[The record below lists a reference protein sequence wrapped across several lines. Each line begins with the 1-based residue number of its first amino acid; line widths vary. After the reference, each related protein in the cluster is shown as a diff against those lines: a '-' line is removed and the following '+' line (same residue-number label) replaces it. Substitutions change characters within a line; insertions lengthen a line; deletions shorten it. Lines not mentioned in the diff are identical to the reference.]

1 MLKRYKRV
9 LAVLAGTIMIV
20 SNMTACGSSGDTK
33 STGSNSEYPEL
44 NLSMAV
50 NGTDTQI
57 DTQVGQKLAELVSE
71 KSGGNI
77 TIDVFPNDTL
87 AGGNATKGIEYVCAG
102 STDLAAY
109 ATSTLSA
116 IDPLLNIATM
126 PWTFD
131 SYEQAAEVI
140 ATTGGEYYA
149 DELDDKGLTY
159 LGAFHNGFRQLTN
172 SKHAVTKPDDLK
184 GLKIRIPGSEIYMTF
199 WQAVGA
205 SPTAMSWS
213 EVFTAIQQGTI
224 DGQENGVPITDSAK
238 MYEVQKYL
246 TLWNY
251 CYDADLVI
259 ANSKVWDS
267 LDEKTQ
273 DLLKECI
280 AEACEWGNDKIVEDE
295 KTLIEKFKDNGMQ
308 VDELTDEQLEPFKEL
323 IKEPMNE
330 IKAKYG
336 KDACEAFGIDTE
348 GVKFSN

>member
-1 MLKRYKRV
+1 
-9 LAVLAGTIMIV
+9 
-20 SNMTACGSSGDTK
+20 
-33 STGSNSEYPEL
+33 
-44 NLSMAV
+44 
-50 NGTDTQI
+50 
-57 DTQVGQKLAELVSE
+57 
-71 KSGGNI
+71 
-77 TIDVFPNDTL
+77 
-87 AGGNATKGIEYVCAG
+87 
-102 STDLAAY
+102 
-109 ATSTLSA
+109 
-116 IDPLLNIATM
+116 
-126 PWTFD
+126 
-131 SYEQAAEVI
+131 
-140 ATTGGEYYA
+140 
-149 DELDDKGLTY
+149 
-159 LGAFHNGFRQLTN
+159 
-172 SKHAVTKPDDLK
+172 
-184 GLKIRIPGSEIYMTF
+184 
-199 WQAVGA
+199 
-205 SPTAMSWS
+205 
-213 EVFTAIQQGTI
+213 
-224 DGQENGVPITDSAK
+224 

-280 AEACEWGNDKIVEDE
+280 AEACEWGNEKIVEDE

>member
-1 MLKRYKRV
+1 
-9 LAVLAGTIMIV
+9 
-20 SNMTACGSSGDTK
+20 
-33 STGSNSEYPEL
+33 
-44 NLSMAV
+44 
-50 NGTDTQI
+50 
-57 DTQVGQKLAELVSE
+57 
-71 KSGGNI
+71 
-77 TIDVFPNDTL
+77 
-87 AGGNATKGIEYVCAG
+87 
-102 STDLAAY
+102 
-109 ATSTLSA
+109 
-116 IDPLLNIATM
+116 
-126 PWTFD
+126 
-131 SYEQAAEVI
+131 
-140 ATTGGEYYA
+140 
-149 DELDDKGLTY
+149 
-159 LGAFHNGFRQLTN
+159 
-172 SKHAVTKPDDLK
+172 
-184 GLKIRIPGSEIYMTF
+184 MTF

-246 TLWNY
+246 TFWNY

-280 AEACEWGNDKIVEDE
+280 AEACEWGNEKIVEDE

-323 IKEPMNE
+323 IKAPMNE